1 MEYKK
6 VIAFDMDD
14 VICDNRTDK
23 DRIAKY
29 LKRKPIQKNIDI
41 INDLYEEGYKILI
54 YTARG
59 MLSFRGDINEINEIL
74 RPITENQLKEW
85 GVKYHELHMGKI
97 FYDLLIDDKA
107 INSYTV
113 KNKNNIIDFFD
124 EEIK

>member
-23 DRIAKY
+23 DRITKY

-59 MLSFRGDINEINEIL
+59 MLSFRGDINEINEIISNKEKL
-74 RPITENQLKEW
+74 LDVKEKLLTTSFVSETFSEDITKLLDLKRTLTKE
-85 GVKYHELHMGKI
+85 
-97 FYDLLIDDKA
+97 
-107 INSYTV
+107 
-113 KNKNNIIDFFD
+113 
-124 EEIK
+124 